1 MFTIALCCGVA
12 VNSSNVGEDI
22 LKDAFKER
30 GITGVQ
36 LIKCH
41 LQDVDSW
48 LPRADL
54 VIPFLLFTIK
64 TDKPVVLG
72 VPMVSGGRKKRAEV
86 IDEIVSHIPKENGG
100 TKAD

>member
-12 VNSSNVGEDI
+12 VNSSNVGEDM
-22 LKDAFKER
+22 LQEAFKER
-30 GITGVQ
+30 GITGVE

-54 VIPFLLFTIK
+54 IIPFLLFTVE
-64 TDKPVVLG
+64 TDKPIISG
-72 VPMVSGGRKKRAEV
+72 VQMISGGRKKRAEV
-86 IDEIVSHIPKENGG
+86 IDQIITHIPAEYGG
-100 TKAD
+100 TKED

>member
-22 LKDAFKER
+22 LRDAFKER
-30 GITGVQ
+30 GVTGVT
-36 LIKCH
+36 LLKCH

-48 LPRADL
+48 LPKADL
-54 VIPFLLFTIK
+54 IIPFLLFSVE
-64 TDKPVVLG
+64 TDKPVLSG

-86 IDEIVSHIPKENGG
+86 IEEILTYIPKENGG
-100 TKAD
+100 TKEE